1 MPDQDDGIQ
10 QRVGLVDDDAFEIT
24 TEGETD
30 TGKRLYADGG
40 DGKEK
45 EATVRSPHAGA
56 SSEAP
61 PSSGI
66 PSAMTQASIYEDAE
80 SHDAT
85 QMGGRAIPMKQDVE
99 P

>member
-1 MPDQDDGIQ
+1 MSDQNEKIEQ
-10 QRVGLVDDDAFEIT
+10 HVGLVETDAFEIT
-24 TEGETD
+24 TDGTTE

-45 EATVRSPHAGA
+45 EATVLSSHAGA

-61 PSSGI
+61 ASSGI
-66 PSAMTQASIYEDAE
+66 PSAMTQHGVPLQSSPNAE
-80 SHDAT
+80 T
-85 QMGGRAIPMKQDVE
+85 PMVGRAIPGKQNVE